1 MGRYRLIRIV
11 FILLTIL
18 VLFVHCAGPFRSAPP
33 PLLMN
38 PDTLIEDIENHAS
51 KLQTF
56 EGRATFSVVSIE
68 GAYRGS
74 MKLSVKMPD
83 SLWMKLE
90 GPLGVDYITGR
101 FTGERA
107 LLYSPWEKAVYE
119 GSYQQMRALALIPL
133 DMGFADMALGLL
145 GLLVPDGVGNDSLFS
160 LRTDSRRY
168 ILNLGYGERIWIE
181 PQGPV
186 VTRWEKKDENGE
198 MLWIWEAKEFRKNK
212 GIRFPKIIRMTS
224 YQPKQRITLVYE
236 RIKAN
241 RPMRDG
247 WCHIKIPEG
256 VENIEL

>member
-18 VLFVHCAGPFRSAPP
+18 ILFIHCAGPFRSAPP
-33 PLLMN
+33 MLPMN
-38 PDTLIEDIENHAS
+38 PDTLIENIQDHAS
-51 KLQTF
+51 RLQTF
-56 EGRATFSVVSIE
+56 EGRATFSVVSTE

-90 GPLGVDYITGR
+90 GPLGVDYLTGR
-101 FTGERA
+101 FTGEQA

-119 GSYQQMRALALIPL
+119 GSYQQMRELALIPL

-145 GLLVPDGVGNDSLFS
+145 GLLIPNWIGNDSS
-160 LRTDSRRY
+160 STVRIDSRRY
-168 ILNLGYGERIWIE
+168 LLDLGYGERIWIE

-186 VTRWEKKDENGE
+186 VTRWEKKDENDE
-198 MLWIWEAKEFRKNK
+198 ILWVWEAKEFRKNK
-212 GIRFPKIIRMTS
+212 GIRFPKVIRMTS
-224 YQPKQRITLVYE
+224 YLPKQRITLVYE

-241 RPMRDG
+241 KPMRNG
-247 WCHIKIPEG
+247 WSHVKIPEG
-256 VENIEL
+256 VETIEL